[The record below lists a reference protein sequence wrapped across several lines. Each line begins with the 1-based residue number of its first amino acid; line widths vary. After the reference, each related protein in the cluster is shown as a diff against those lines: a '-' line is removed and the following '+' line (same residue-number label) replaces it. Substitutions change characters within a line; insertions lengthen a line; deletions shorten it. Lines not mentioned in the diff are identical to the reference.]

1 MSAQHKLPE
10 VPMNTSDR
18 SIRWASWIERFLH
31 AMVNITVAEWRAIL
45 SIIISN
51 IWFDSWYTSSAE
63 IVKYKGITEIL
74 KNKIDG
80 QLKPNEYFKQLWVYK
95 KRTSQCCASSVETF
109 LKGVYCLLATIF
121 QIRKSQ
127 LFTKNCRNEQIKLD
141 HKAHSSYLACRRF
154 ALPKCKVNYAI
165 YFIL

>member
-18 SIRWASWIERFLH
+18 SIRWASWIVRFLH

-63 IVKYKGITEIL
+63 IVEYKGITEIL
-74 KNKIDG
+74 KNKING
-80 QLKPNEYFKQLWVYK
+80 QLKPNEYFKQK
-95 KRTSQCCASSVETF
+95 QETHITM
-109 LKGVYCLLATIF
+109 LC
-121 QIRKSQ
+121 
-127 LFTKNCRNEQIKLD
+127 
-141 HKAHSSYLACRRF
+141 
-154 ALPKCKVNYAI
+154 
-165 YFIL
+165 